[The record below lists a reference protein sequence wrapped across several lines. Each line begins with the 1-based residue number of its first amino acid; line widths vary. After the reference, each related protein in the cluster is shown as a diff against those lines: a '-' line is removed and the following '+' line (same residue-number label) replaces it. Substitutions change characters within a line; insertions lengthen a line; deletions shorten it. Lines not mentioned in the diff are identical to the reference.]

1 MHLALPSHAMYFSA
15 IIFEFDFTKMPE
27 TFTGGQLQSFTILK
41 KIKKYAA
48 YNTRLMS
55 VLMLMILK
63 YLVKTFKYS

>member
-41 KIKKYAA
+41 KNQKICSIQH
-48 YNTRLMS
+48 S
-55 VLMLMILK
+55 VNVCINVDDLK
-63 YLVKTFKYS
+63 VPRENI